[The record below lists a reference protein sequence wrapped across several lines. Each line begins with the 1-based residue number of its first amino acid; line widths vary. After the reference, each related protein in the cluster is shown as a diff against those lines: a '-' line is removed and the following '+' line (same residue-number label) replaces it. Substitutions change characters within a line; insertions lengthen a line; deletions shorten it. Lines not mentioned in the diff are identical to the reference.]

1 MTLGGRRFLLG
12 CAVVAAAACLALAV
26 SLPFVRLTR
35 PALFAYGHSLISG
48 VSALAEAGQLPLAG
62 IVLVLAIFLP
72 LIKLLYLV
80 LLATLPS
87 EELGRSA
94 TQPRAIDWLG
104 CWSPT
109 TSWPWGW
116 RSSSCLGPPTAT
128 AQAQRRRRRP
138 GPSPVPC
145 WRCCSPTPA
154 PAPATPAPGAW
165 ACWLCGRPTR
175 RRCAACRSGA
185 LLALAAITFVL
196 GVSLPAVWLTAA
208 YAGSDLHS
216 LAGLV
221 WALRGEGE
229 WRPGGA
235 ILVLGIVLPAMRLL
249 HLLTLMLSRALPPA
263 LRARVVVAAEV
274 LGRHATADAM
284 ILVLM
289 LFALVASGDAQA
301 ALQPGALCFVASTA
315 LTMLAYA
322 WINLL
327 APSAV
332 AQASSLKA
340 RLAGLAAA
348 AGSGPKGRS
357 PGCAPSRLIYRSGNL
372 TCATMGRWSEPTTG
386 PVRIETDPMSGVER
400 T

>member
-1 MTLGGRRFLLG
+1 M
-12 CAVVAAAACLALAV
+12 ALAV

-94 TQPRAIDWLG
+94 TQLRAIDWLG
-104 CWSPT
+104 RWSPHDILAV
-109 TSWPWGW
+109 GMALILM
-116 RSSSCLGPPTAT
+116 LGHDAT
-128 AQAQRRRRRP
+128 AQRSGGGALFFAGAVLAMLLAYAWLRGDTSARRMR
-138 GPSPVPC
+138 
-145 WRCCSPTPA
+145 A
-154 PAPATPAPGAW
+154 PAMRAAYATALRGLPF
-165 ACWLCGRPTR
+165 
-175 RRCAACRSGA
+175 GA

-208 YAGSDLHS
+208 YAGTDLHS

-229 WRPGGA
+229 WLLGGA
-235 ILVLGIVLPAMRLL
+235 ILVLGIVLPAMGHL

-263 LRARVVVAAEV
+263 LRARVVVAEV
-274 LGRHATADAM
+274 LGRHATADTM

-301 ALQPGALCFVASTA
+301 ALQPGALCFVASTT

-340 RLAGLAAA
+340 RLAGLAA

-372 TCATMGRWSEPTTG
+372 TCATMGRWSERDG
-386 PVRIETDPMSGVER
+386 ARGIETDPMSGVER

>member
-1 MTLGGRRFLLG
+1 MALGGRRFLLG
-12 CAVVAAAACLALAV
+12 CAVVAAAACLALAC

-62 IVLVLAIFLP
+62 VVLVLAIFLP

-94 TQPRAIDWLG
+94 TQLRAIDWLG
-104 CWSPT
+104 RWSPHDILAV
-109 TSWPWGW
+109 GMALILM
-116 RSSSCLGPPTAT
+116 LGHDAT
-128 AQAQRRRRRP
+128 AQRSGGGALFFAGAVLAMLLAYAWLRGDASARRMR
-138 GPSPVPC
+138 
-145 WRCCSPTPA
+145 A
-154 PAPATPAPGAW
+154 PAMRAAYATALRGLPF
-165 ACWLCGRPTR
+165 
-175 RRCAACRSGA
+175 GA

-208 YAGSDLHS
+208 YAGSDLYS
-216 LAGLV
+216 LAGLA

-229 WRPGGA
+229 WLLGGA

-274 LGRHATADAM
+274 LGRHATADTM
-284 ILVLM
+284 ILILM

-340 RLAGLAAA
+340 RLAGLAV
-348 AGSGPKGRS
+348 SRVRPEGP
-357 PGCAPSRLIYRSGNL
+357 
-372 TCATMGRWSEPTTG
+372 
-386 PVRIETDPMSGVER
+386 
-400 T
+400 

>member
-62 IVLVLAIFLP
+62 VVLVLAIFLP

-94 TQPRAIDWLG
+94 TQLRAIDWLG
-104 CWSPT
+104 RWSPHDILAV
-109 TSWPWGW
+109 GMALILM
-116 RSSSCLGPPTAT
+116 LGHDAT
-128 AQAQRRRRRP
+128 ALRSGGGALFFAGAVLAMLLAYAWLRGDASARRMR
-138 GPSPVPC
+138 
-145 WRCCSPTPA
+145 A
-154 PAPATPAPGAW
+154 PAMRAAYATALRGLPF
-165 ACWLCGRPTR
+165 
-175 RRCAACRSGA
+175 GA
-185 LLALAAITFVL
+185 LLGLAAITFVL

-208 YAGSDLHS
+208 YAGSDRHS

-229 WRPGGA
+229 WLLGGA

-274 LGRHATADAM
+274 LGRHATADTM

-340 RLAGLAAA
+340 RLAGLAATRVTPE
-348 AGSGPKGRS
+348 GP
-357 PGCAPSRLIYRSGNL
+357 
-372 TCATMGRWSEPTTG
+372 
-386 PVRIETDPMSGVER
+386 
-400 T
+400 